1 MALTA
6 CRFWRIKQALEIGFS
21 AQAIK
26 IEVWIFC
33 KNLCAMG
40 AATETN
46 FLPVVQYGNRVG
58 GRFFSKARG
67 TDMDIPNLFDKTFW
81 LFLENIGATLATE
94 EIHDLIIGRLYR
106 LLIGNSKPH
115 QRAAAGGTNFN
126 VHYAWFPIMFQI
138 SYAVAL
144 GTGHRFNGGDTISKI
159 DEPIMNAN
167 PT

>member
-6 CRFWRIKQALEIGFS
+6 YRFWRIKQTLEIGFP

-26 IEVWIFC
+26 IEVLIFC

-58 GRFFSKARG
+58 GRFFSKTRG

-94 EIHDLIIGRLYR
+94 EIDDLIMDSLCRLVV
-106 LLIGNSKPH
+106 GNSKPH
-115 QRAAAGGTNFN
+115 QRAATGGTNFN
-126 VHYAWFPIMFQI
+126 VHDA
-138 SYAVAL
+138 
-144 GTGHRFNGGDTISKI
+144 
-159 DEPIMNAN
+159 
-167 PT
+167 

>member
-6 CRFWRIKQALEIGFS
+6 YRFWRIKQTLEIGFP

-26 IEVWIFC
+26 IEVLIFC

-46 FLPVVQYGNRVG
+46 FLPVVEYRNRVS
-58 GRFFSKARG
+58 GRLFSETRR
-67 TDMDIPNLFDKTFW
+67 TDMNIPNLFDKALW
-81 LFLENIGATLATE
+81 MFLENIGATLATE
-94 EIHDLIIGRLYR
+94 EIHDLIIDSLCRLVV
-106 LLIGNSKPH
+106 GNSKPH

-126 VHYAWFPIMFQI
+126 VHYAWLSIGFQI
-138 SYAVAL
+138 SDAVAL
-144 GTGHRFNGGDTISKI
+144 GTGHRFNGGDTMSKI